1 MAGFWKRFRK
11 DSLAMGASLFLL
23 LVIVLVLLAPLVT
36 PYDPNAQN
44 IIDKFQGPSL
54 AHWFGTDQLGRDVFS
69 RILYGGRVTI
79 LVSVLTMVVTIV
91 IGTVLGVIAGYFR
104 GTVDDVIMRIC
115 DVMLSFPS
123 EVLILAIVGILG
135 TGITNIVL
143 ATVIAKWAWYVRM
156 IRSIVIQYMDSNYIR
171 FAKVAGCSTGQIIRK
186 HLLVGAIGEIAVL
199 ATLDTATII
208 LNISALSFL
217 GLGVQPP
224 TAEWG
229 MMLNEAKNVMTTNP
243 GQMLAPG
250 MAIFMVVAAI
260 NFLGDS
266 IQEALNP
273 KINKGFKTKR
283 YSLLDSL
290 LGRKRV
296 VTE

>member
-1 MAGFWKRFRK
+1 MVGFFKRFRN
-11 DSLAMGASLFLL
+11 DTLAMSVSFFLGTVIL
-23 LVIVLVLLAPLVT
+23 LAVLAPLVA
-36 PYDPNAQN
+36 PYDPTAQN
-44 IIDKFQGPSL
+44 IINKFQGPSL

-79 LVSVLTMVVTIV
+79 LVSLMTMAVTIL
-91 IGTVLGVIAGYFR
+91 IGTVLGVLAGYFR
-104 GTVDDVIMRIC
+104 GRLDDVIMRIC
-115 DVMLSFPS
+115 DIMLSFPS

-135 TGITNIVL
+135 TGIGNIVL

-156 IRSIVIQYMDSNYIR
+156 IRAIIIQFMDSNYIR
-171 FAKVAGCSTGQIIRK
+171 FAKVSGCSTGHIIRK
-186 HLLVGAIGEIAVL
+186 HLLVGALGEIAVL
-199 ATLDTATII
+199 ATLDTAGTI

-250 MAIFMVVAAI
+250 VAIFMVVAAF

-266 IQEALNP
+266 IQEAMNP
-273 KINKGFKTKR
+273 KIDKVFKTR
-283 YSLLDSL
+283 RSLFGAMF
-290 LGRKRV
+290 GRKKAV
-296 VTE
+296 IE

>member
-1 MAGFWKRFRK
+1 MAGFWKRFRN
-11 DSLAMGASLFLL
+11 DNLAMGVSFFLL
-23 LVIVLVLLAPLVT
+23 LVITLAILAPLAA
-36 PYDPNAQN
+36 PYDPTAQN

-69 RILYGGRVTI
+69 RILFGGRVTI

-91 IGTVLGVIAGYFR
+91 IGTILGVMAGYFR

-115 DVMLSFPS
+115 DIMLSFPS

-156 IRSIVIQYMDSNYIR
+156 IRSIVIQFMDSNYIR

-199 ATLDTATII
+199 ATLDTAAII

-250 MAIFMVVAAI
+250 MAIFLVVAAF

-273 KINKGFKTKR
+273 KINKGFKQKR
-283 YSLLDSL
+283 YSLRDSL
-290 LGRKRV
+290 WGRKKV
-296 VTE
+296 VPE